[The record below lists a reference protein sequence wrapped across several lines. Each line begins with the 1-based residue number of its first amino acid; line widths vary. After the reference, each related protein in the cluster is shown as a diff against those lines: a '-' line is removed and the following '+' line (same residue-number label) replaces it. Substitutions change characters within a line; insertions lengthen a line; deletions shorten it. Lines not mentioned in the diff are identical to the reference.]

1 MAAPPDESRGPD
13 VDGAAEG
20 LGHYEAFS
28 DSCGLWQMCVNDSV
42 FRLIDQ
48 FVRSE

>member
-13 VDGAAEG
+13 VDGAAVG
-20 LGHYEAFS
+20 LGHHEAFS
-28 DSCGLWQMCVNDSV
+28 DSCGLSQMAVNDSV